1 MSPSTSEISRQS
13 IQEVKRRLNQGEPVY
28 FVDVRRHPD
37 ENQIKA
43 AVHYDPEAILTAE
56 RTELPVPQDRL
67 IITYCT

>member
-1 MSPSTSEISRQS
+1 MPPSTSEISRQS
-13 IQEVKRRLNQGEPVY
+13 IQEVKRRLDQGEPVY

-43 AVHYDPEAILTAE
+43 AVHYDPEAILAAE
-56 RTELPVPQDRL
+56 RTGLPVPKDRL

>member
-13 IQEVKRRLNQGEPVY
+13 TQEVKQRLDQGEPFY

-37 ENQIKA
+37 DNQIKG
-43 AVHYDPEAILTAE
+43 AVHYDPETILASE
-56 RTELPVPQDRL
+56 HVELPVPKDRL

>member
-13 IQEVKRRLNQGEPVY
+13 IQEVKERLDQGEPVY

-43 AVHYDPEAILTAE
+43 AVQYYPEAILAAE
-56 RTELPVPQDRL
+56 HTELPVPKDRL

>member
-13 IQEVKRRLNQGEPVY
+13 IQEVKERLDQGEPVY

-43 AVHYDPEAILTAE
+43 AVQYDPEAILAAE
-56 RTELPVPQDRL
+56 HTELPVPKDRL